1 MQNPFQFSQDNKRY
15 HTYAY
20 ALRQRYGIRVARV
33 PLDGGFTCPNRDG
46 TKGVGGCTFCSGSG
60 SGDQIEAGDLR
71 AQYDR
76 YREKLAGKWQN
87 AKCMPYFQS
96 FSGTYAPVEQ
106 LQALYE
112 GALALPDAVG
122 LVIATRGDCVTAE
135 NAALLGA
142 LARRTDVTVELGL
155 QTASDET
162 ALRIGRAETRTEFMQ
177 GLHLLRAHGVPVWV
191 HLMNGLPGEDRLS
204 MLDSARFVAGLDV
217 QGVKLHA
224 LHVLRGTPLADMWCA
239 GQLSVLSMEDYVGVV
254 CDQLEVLP
262 PEFIIGRLTGDG
274 AADALLAPDWS
285 RRKRAVLAAI
295 DKELVRRDSWQG
307 KFALRGQACTSENG

>member
-1 MQNPFQFSQDNKRY
+1 MQNPFPFSQDNKRY

-20 ALRQRYGIRVARV
+20 ALRQRYGTRVARV

-60 SGDQIEAGDLR
+60 SGDQIAAGDLR

-87 AKCMPYFQS
+87 TKCLPYFQS
-96 FSGTYAPVEQ
+96 FSCTYAPVEH
-106 LQALYE
+106 LRTLYE
-112 GALALPDAVG
+112 RALALPDAVG
-122 LVIATRGDCVTAE
+122 LVVATRGDCVTAE

-142 LARRTDVTVELGL
+142 LARRTDITVELGL

-162 ALRIGRAETRTEFMQ
+162 AARIGRAETRAEFVH
-177 GLHLLRAHGVPVWV
+177 GVRLLRAQGVPVWV
-191 HLMNGLPGEDRLS
+191 HLMNGLPGEDTLS
-204 MLDSARFVAGLDV
+204 MLSSARFVAGLDV

-224 LHVLRGTPLADMWCA
+224 LHVLRGTPLAADWRA
-239 GQLSVLSMEDYVGVV
+239 GKLSMLSLDDYVRVV

-262 PEFIIGRLTGDG
+262 PEVVIGRLTGDG

-285 RRKRAVLAAI
+285 RSKRAVLAAI

-307 KFALRGQACTSENG
+307 KYCTRAYG